1 MKAKIKQ
8 VLYRH
13 KDSQGNL
20 SSESFRDMLA
30 VEIESNITKDN
41 DKMAVTLEDL
51 GMTNPLSI
59 EMWKGY
65 KPREEVTP
73 EQQRNYDF
81 IMSEMSDGE
90 REHLENWKSAGNNNS
105 KQMEIQFDEYK

>member
-1 MKAKIKQ
+1 MYEVRDVKTKIKQ
-8 VLYRH
+8 VLDRH

-30 VEIESNITKDN
+30 VEIECNITKD
-41 DKMAVTLEDL
+41 KMAKI
-51 GMTNPLSI
+51 NPLSI

-81 IMSEMSDGE
+81 IMSEMSEGE

>member
-8 VLYRH
+8 VLDRH

-30 VEIESNITKDN
+30 VEIECNITKDMKQAI
-41 DKMAVTLEDL
+41 D
-51 GMTNPLSI
+51 NPLSI

-65 KPREEVTP
+65 KQKDIEE
-73 EQQRNYDF
+73 QNRNYNF
-81 IMSEMSDGE
+81 IMSEMSEGE
-90 REHLENWKSAGNNNS
+90 REHLENWQSNGNNNS
-105 KQMEIQFDEYK
+105 KQMEIQFDE